1 MAVLLTSHSCS
12 VRVGVILQPQITFN
26 LSDIL
31 RFFFSLRITKGNVRD
46 FEGRGG
52 RGEKTKKTSGNKAN
66 QRKET
71 TFYLKI
77 YSELFYRSQ

>member
-12 VRVGVILQPQITFN
+12 VRVGVILQPQIMFN

-46 FEGRGG
+46 FEGGG
-52 RGEKTKKTSGNKAN
+52 GAERQKKLVATKRISGK
-66 QRKET
+66 RRH
-71 TFYLKI
+71 FI
-77 YSELFYRSQ
+77 